1 MIQGRYIVVS
11 GSPVS
16 AIVDTWNLRIV
27 ARGEDLDSLWL
38 MARLMSD
45 DQRAKE
51 KLEGWDWCSEKSL
64 SPTESLAFDR
74 LRQRR
79 AKARS

>member
-1 MIQGRYIVVS
+1 
-11 GSPVS
+11 
-16 AIVDTWNLRIV
+16 
-27 ARGEDLDSLWL
+27 